1 MNLRRFFLAVAV
13 VAGIVIVGHSVAF
26 AQGTT
31 PFFAVLS
38 GGNEVDSE
46 TGQANVGDQN
56 GFGGATVI
64 IVGDTV
70 CFGLV
75 FDNIATPTVAHI
87 HEQVAG
93 QNGSV
98 VVDFLGG
105 ASPVDPPES
114 GNPGSLSGC
123 VSGAAIKDPD
133 VLARI
138 RRNPSN
144 FYVNV
149 HNGPFPAGAIRG
161 QLF

>member
-1 MNLRRFFLAVAV
+1 MNLRRFFLTVVV
-13 VAGIVIVGHSVAF
+13 VAGMVVMSHSVAF
-26 AQGTT
+26 AQGT
-31 PFFAVLS
+31 PLFAVLL

-46 TGQANVGDQN
+46 TNQAGVGDPN
-56 GFGGATVI
+56 GYGGATVI

-75 FDNIATPTVAHI
+75 FDNIRTPTVAHI

-138 RRNPSN
+138 LSTPSN

-149 HNGPFPAGAIRG
+149 HNSAFPGGAIRG